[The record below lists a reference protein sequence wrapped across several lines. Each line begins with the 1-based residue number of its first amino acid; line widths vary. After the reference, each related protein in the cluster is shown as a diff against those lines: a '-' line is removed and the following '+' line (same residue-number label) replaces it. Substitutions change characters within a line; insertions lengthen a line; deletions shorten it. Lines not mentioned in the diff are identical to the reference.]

1 MKQKQTVDSDCD
13 KRYAPL
19 AQQVEHMTFNHDSMG
34 SSPIWCTIKT
44 HTSKLMRLGTRGLWV

>member
-19 AQQVEHMTFNHDSMG
+19 AQQVEHMTFNHVVAG
-34 SSPIWCTIKT
+34 SIPAGLTIFCIFACIFI
-44 HTSKLMRLGTRGLWV
+44 

>member
-1 MKQKQTVDSDCD
+1 MKLKHTVDSDCD

-34 SSPIWCTIKT
+34 SSPIWCTIEIN
-44 HTSKLMRLGTRGLWV
+44 